1 MTLDIAQVAVDNA
14 TIHFDKL
21 YSYRIPDSLTGCVW
35 PGSMVLVPF
44 GRGDKP
50 RMAVVLKVEQV
61 NAETAPKRLKTL
73 HDAAPEQAK
82 LTPDLLELVRFLKE
96 RTFCTWFE
104 AVKAVSPYGARYRAA
119 VVDGKPVMQS
129 RLSRSTERVYTLVGE
144 LPQKPK
150 PGPRQL
156 AAVQALQSGPLTAH
170 QLDEVGISKPT
181 LDTLCEKGV
190 LAVAQQDKAL
200 DLFGDIPFDP
210 QPITLAEEQQ
220 RAYDALLPDLED
232 GNPHAALLHGVTGS
246 GKTVVFLKLI
256 ERTLELGRTALVL
269 VPEISLTPQM
279 IRRLKSTFGSRLA
292 VQHSALNNTERL
304 LQWRM
309 IQQGNA
315 DIVVGTR
322 SAIFSPLQN
331 IGLIIIDEEQ
341 EHTYQSESAPRYDA
355 HDVAKKRAAMEN
367 SLLVFASATPLTE
380 TYYAAESGKYKLLTL
395 TKRYG
400 GCPLPHVDFID
411 MRAEMASGN
420 AREVS
425 TRMVRELQENLDN
438 GEQSILLLNR
448 RGYHTVGMCATCGH
462 VLKCPN
468 CSVPLVYH
476 KPQQALMCHHCGH
489 TVRPLPQICPECGG
503 KINYSGFGTQRVEEE
518 LAELLPNAR
527 ILRMDQDST
536 GQKNA
541 HETMLAQFGRQEYD
555 ILLGTQMVA
564 KGLDFE
570 KVTLVGVLGIDSLLF
585 GQGFRAYE
593 NVFSLV
599 TQVIG
604 RGGRAALPG
613 RALIQTTVP
622 EHPVLQ
628 LAAEQDY
635 ESFYR
640 EEIAFRKFGLYPPFC
655 SFCIVGFVGAQ
666 EGAVALAAH
675 RFGTLLA
682 ERAAE
687 HPTMPL
693 RLLGPAPMSI
703 TMLNGKY
710 RYKLTLK
717 CRNDAAFRA
726 ILRETLEA
734 YAKEKLPQK
743 ASVILD
749 FNSDGDL

>member
-21 YSYRIPDSLTGCVW
+21 YSYRIPDSLTACVW

-61 NAETAPKRLKTL
+61 DAETAPKRLKTL
-73 HDAAPEQAK
+73 HDAAPEQAR

-104 AVKAVSPYGARYRAA
+104 AVKAVIPYGAQYRAA

-220 RAYDALLPDLED
+220 RTYDALLPDLED

-380 TYYAAESGKYKLLTL
+380 SYYAAESGKYKLLTL

-400 GCPLPHVDFID
+400 GRPLPHVDFID
-411 MRAEMASGN
+411 MRAEMAAGN

-503 KINYSGFGTQRVEEE
+503 KINYGGFGTQRVEEE
-518 LAELLPNAR
+518 LAELLPSAR

-682 ERAAE
+682 ERAAA

-693 RLLGPAPMSI
+693 RLLGPAPMGI

-726 ILRETLEA
+726 LLRETLEA

>member
-1 MTLDIAQVAVDNA
+1 MTLSIAQVAVDNA

-21 YSYRIPDSLTGCVW
+21 YSYRVPDYLEGRVW

-50 RMAVVLKVEQV
+50 RMAVVLGVEATEEEKV
-61 NAETAPKRLKTL
+61 PKRLKTL
-73 HDAAPEQAK
+73 HDAAPEQAR
-82 LTPDLLELVRFLKE
+82 LTPDLLELVRFLKD

-104 AVKAVSPYGARYRAA
+104 AVKAVIPYGAQYRAA
-119 VVDGKPVMQS
+119 TVDGKPVMQN
-129 RLSRSTERVYTLVGE
+129 RLSRSTERVYRLAGE

-156 AAVQALQSGPLTAH
+156 AAVEALCNGPLTAH

-190 LAVAQQDKAL
+190 LAVTQQDKML
-200 DLFGDIPFDP
+200 DLFADIPFDP

-220 RAYDALLPDLED
+220 RAYESMLPDLED
-232 GNPHAALLHGVTGS
+232 GEPHAALLHGVTGS

-256 ERTLELGRTALVL
+256 QRTLELGRKALVL

-355 HDVAKKRAAMEN
+355 HDVAKKRAAMEK

-380 TYYAAESGKYKLLTL
+380 TYHAAESGKYKLLTL
-395 TKRYG
+395 TRRYG
-400 GCPLPHVDFID
+400 GRPLPQVDFID
-411 MRAEMASGN
+411 MRAEMAAGN
-420 AREVS
+420 PREVS
-425 TRMVRELQENLDN
+425 TRMARELQENLEN

-448 RGYHTVGMCATCGH
+448 RGYHTVGMCVTCGH

-489 TVRPLPQICPECGG
+489 TVRPLPQLCPECGG
-503 KINYSGFGTQRVEEE
+503 KLNYSGFGTQRVEEE
-518 LAELLPNAR
+518 LSQLLPGAR

-536 GQKNA
+536 SQKNA

-593 NVFSLV
+593 SVFSLV

-622 EHPVLQ
+622 NHPVLQ

-635 ESFYR
+635 EAFYR
-640 EEIAFRKFGLYPPFC
+640 EEIAFRKFGLYPPYC

-666 EGAVALAAH
+666 EGSVAMAAH

-682 ERAAE
+682 ERAAQR
-687 HPTMPL
+687 PQMPL
-693 RLLGPAPMSI
+693 RLLGPAPMGI

-726 ILRETLEA
+726 LLRETLDV
-734 YAKEKLPQK
+734 YAQEKLPQK

>member
-1 MTLDIAQVAVDNA
+1 MTLNIAQVAVDNA

-61 NAETAPKRLKTL
+61 DAETAPKRLKTL
-73 HDAAPEQAK
+73 HDAAPEQAR

-104 AVKAVSPYGARYRAA
+104 AVKAVIPYGAQYRAA

-200 DLFGDIPFDP
+200 DLFGNIPFDP

-220 RAYDALLPDLED
+220 RAYDALLSDLED
-232 GNPHAALLHGVTGS
+232 RNPHAALLHGVTGS

-400 GCPLPHVDFID
+400 GRPLPHVDFID
-411 MRAEMASGN
+411 MRAEMAAGN

-635 ESFYR
+635 ESYYR

-682 ERAAE
+682 ERAAA

-693 RLLGPAPMSI
+693 RLLGPAPMGI

-726 ILRETLEA
+726 LLRETLEA

>member
-1 MTLDIAQVAVDNA
+1 MTLSIAQVAVDNA

-21 YSYRIPDSLTGCVW
+21 YSYKVPDYLEGRVW

-50 RMAVVLKVEQV
+50 RMAVVLGVE
-61 NAETAPKRLKTL
+61 ATDEEKIPKRLKTL
-73 HDAAPEQAK
+73 HDAAPEQAR
-82 LTPDLLELVRFLKE
+82 LTPDLLELVRFLKD

-104 AVKAVSPYGARYRAA
+104 AVKAVIPYGAQYRAA
-119 VVDGKPVMQS
+119 TVDGKPVMQN
-129 RLSRSTERVYTLVGE
+129 RLSRSTERVYRLAGE

-156 AAVQALQSGPLTAH
+156 AAVEALRNGPLTAH

-190 LAVAQQDKAL
+190 LAVTQQDKML
-200 DLFGDIPFDP
+200 DLFADIPFDP

-220 RAYDALLPDLED
+220 RAYESMLPDLED
-232 GNPHAALLHGVTGS
+232 GEPHAALLHGVTGS

-256 ERTLELGRTALVL
+256 QRTLELGRKALVL

-355 HDVAKKRAAMEN
+355 HDVAKKRAAMEK

-380 TYYAAESGKYKLLTL
+380 TYHAAESGKYKLLTL
-395 TKRYG
+395 TQRYG
-400 GCPLPHVDFID
+400 GCPLPQVDFID
-411 MRAEMASGN
+411 MCAEMAAGN
-420 AREVS
+420 PREVS
-425 TRMVRELQENLDN
+425 TRMARELQENLEN

-448 RGYHTVGMCATCGH
+448 RGYHTVGMCVTCGH

-489 TVRPLPQICPECGG
+489 TVRPLPQLCPECGG
-503 KINYSGFGTQRVEEE
+503 KLNYSGFGTQRVEEE
-518 LAELLPNAR
+518 LSQLLPGAR

-555 ILLGTQMVA
+555 ILLGTQVVA
-564 KGLDFE
+564 RGLDFE

-593 NVFSLV
+593 SVFSLV

-622 EHPVLQ
+622 NHPVLQ

-635 ESFYR
+635 EAFYR
-640 EEIAFRKFGLYPPFC
+640 EEIAFRKFGLYPPYC

-666 EGAVALAAH
+666 EGIVAMAAH

-682 ERAAE
+682 ERAAQR
-687 HPTMPL
+687 PQMPL
-693 RLLGPAPMSI
+693 RLLGPAPMGT

-726 ILRETLEA
+726 LLRETLDV
-734 YAKEKLPQK
+734 YAQEKLPQK

>member
-1 MTLDIAQVAVDNA
+1 MTLSIAQVAVDNA

-21 YSYRIPDSLTGCVW
+21 YSYKVPDYLEGRVW

-50 RMAVVLKVEQV
+50 RMAVVLGVE
-61 NAETAPKRLKTL
+61 ATDEEKIPKRLKTL
-73 HDAAPEQAK
+73 HDAAPEQAR
-82 LTPDLLELVRFLKE
+82 LTQDLLELVRFLKD

-104 AVKAVSPYGARYRAA
+104 AVKAVIPYGAQYRAA
-119 VVDGKPVMQS
+119 TVDGKPVMQN
-129 RLSRSTERVYTLVGE
+129 RLSRSTERVYRLAGE

-156 AAVQALQSGPLTAH
+156 AAVEALRNGPLTAH

-190 LAVAQQDKAL
+190 LAVTQQDKML
-200 DLFGDIPFDP
+200 DLFADIPFDP

-220 RAYDALLPDLED
+220 RAYESMLPDLED
-232 GNPHAALLHGVTGS
+232 GEPHAALLHGVTGS

-256 ERTLELGRTALVL
+256 QRTLELGRKALVL

-355 HDVAKKRAAMEN
+355 HDVAKKRAAMEK

-380 TYYAAESGKYKLLTL
+380 TYHAAESGKYKLLTL
-395 TKRYG
+395 TRRYG
-400 GCPLPHVDFID
+400 GRPLPQVDFID
-411 MRAEMASGN
+411 MRAELAAGN
-420 AREVS
+420 PREVS
-425 TRMVRELQENLDN
+425 TRMARELQENLEN

-448 RGYHTVGMCATCGH
+448 RGYHTVGMCVTCGH

-489 TVRPLPQICPECGG
+489 TVRPLPQLCPECGG
-503 KINYSGFGTQRVEEE
+503 KLNYSGFGTQRVEEE
-518 LAELLPNAR
+518 LSQLLPGAR

-536 GQKNA
+536 SQKNS

-593 NVFSLV
+593 SVFSLV

-622 EHPVLQ
+622 NHPVLQ

-635 ESFYR
+635 EAFYR
-640 EEIAFRKFGLYPPFC
+640 EEIAFRKFGLYPPYC

-666 EGAVALAAH
+666 EGSVAMAAH

-682 ERAAE
+682 ERAAQR
-687 HPTMPL
+687 PQMPL
-693 RLLGPAPMSI
+693 RLLGPAPMGI

-726 ILRETLEA
+726 LLRETLDV
-734 YAKEKLPQK
+734 YAQEKLPQK

>member
-21 YSYRIPDSLTGCVW
+21 YSYRIPDSLTACVW

-61 NAETAPKRLKTL
+61 DAETAPKRLKTL
-73 HDAAPEQAK
+73 HNAAPEQAR

-104 AVKAVSPYGARYRAA
+104 AVKAVIPYGAQYRAA

-129 RLSRSTERVYTLVGE
+129 RLSRSTERVYSLVGE

-380 TYYAAESGKYKLLTL
+380 SYYAAESGKYKLLTL

-400 GCPLPHVDFID
+400 GRPLPHVDFID
-411 MRAEMASGN
+411 MRAEMAAGN

-503 KINYSGFGTQRVEEE
+503 KINYGGFGTQRVEEE
-518 LAELLPNAR
+518 LAELLPSAR

-682 ERAAE
+682 ERAAA

-693 RLLGPAPMSI
+693 RLLGPAPMGI

-726 ILRETLEA
+726 LLRETLEA

>member
-21 YSYRIPDSLTGCVW
+21 YSYRIPDSLTACVW

-61 NAETAPKRLKTL
+61 DAETAPKRLKTL
-73 HDAAPEQAK
+73 HNAAPEQAR

-104 AVKAVSPYGARYRAA
+104 AVKAVIPYGAQYRAA

-220 RAYDALLPDLED
+220 RTYDALLPDLED

-380 TYYAAESGKYKLLTL
+380 SYYAAVSGKYKLLTL

-400 GCPLPHVDFID
+400 RRPLPHVDFID
-411 MRAEMASGN
+411 MRAEMAAGN

-503 KINYSGFGTQRVEEE
+503 KINYGGFGTQRVEEE
-518 LAELLPNAR
+518 LAELLPSAR

-682 ERAAE
+682 ERAAA

-693 RLLGPAPMSI
+693 RLLGPAPMGI

-726 ILRETLEA
+726 LLRETLEA

>member
-1 MTLDIAQVAVDNA
+1 MTLTTAQVAVDNA

-21 YSYRIPDSLTGCVW
+21 YSYRIPDSLVGHVW

-44 GRGDKP
+44 GLGNKP
-50 RMAVVLKVEQV
+50 RMAVVLRVEDLD
-61 NAETAPKRLKTL
+61 AEAAPKRLKAL
-73 HDAAPEQAK
+73 HDVAPEQAR
-82 LTPDLLELVRFLKE
+82 LTPDLLELVHFLKD

-104 AVKAVSPYGARYRAA
+104 AVKAVIPYGAQYRAA
-119 VVDGKPVMQS
+119 VLDGKPVMQN
-129 RLSRSTERVYTLVGE
+129 RLSRSTERVYSLVGE

-150 PGPRQL
+150 PGPRQK
-156 AAVQALQSGPLTAH
+156 AAVEALRKGPLTAH
-170 QLDEVGISKPT
+170 QLDEVGISKTT
-181 LDTLCEKGV
+181 LDTLCEKGI
-190 LAVAQQDKAL
+190 LSVAEQDKTL
-200 DLFGDIPFDP
+200 DLFAEIPYAP
-210 QPITLAEEQQ
+210 QPITLAPEQQ
-220 RAYDALLPDLED
+220 QAFAALVPDLED
-232 GNPHAALLHGVTGS
+232 DKPHAALLHGVTGS
-246 GKTVVFLKLI
+246 GKTIVFLKLI
-256 ERTLELGRTALVL
+256 ERTLELGRKALVL

-304 LQWRM
+304 LQWRL
-309 IQQGNA
+309 IQQGHA

-322 SAIFSPLQN
+322 SAIFAPLQN
-331 IGLIIIDEEQ
+331 IGLIIMDEEQ
-341 EHTYQSESAPRYDA
+341 EHTYRSESAPRYDA

-367 SLLVFASATPLTE
+367 SLLVFASATPMTE
-380 TYYAAESGKYKLLTL
+380 TYHAAESGKYKLLTL
-395 TKRYG
+395 TQRYG
-400 GCPLPHVDFID
+400 GRPLPQVDFID
-411 MRAEMASGN
+411 MRAELAAGN
-420 AREVS
+420 PREVS
-425 TRMVRELQENLDN
+425 NRMIRELQKNLEN

-448 RGYHTVGMCATCGH
+448 RGYHTVAMCATCGH

-489 TVRPLPQICPECGG
+489 TVRPLPQLCPECGG
-503 KINYSGFGTQRVEEE
+503 KLNYSGFGTQRVEEE
-518 LAELLPNAR
+518 LAELLPGAR

-536 GQKNA
+536 NQKNA

-593 NVFSLV
+593 SVFSLV

-622 EHPVLQ
+622 NHPVLQ
-628 LAAEQDY
+628 LAAAQDY
-635 ESFYR
+635 EAFYR

-655 SFCIVGFVGAQ
+655 AFCVVGFVGTV
-666 EGAVALAAH
+666 EGTVAMAAL
-675 RFGTLLA
+675 RFGALLA
-682 ERAAE
+682 ERAAK
-687 HPTMPL
+687 HPQIPL
-693 RLLGPAPMSI
+693 RLLGPAPMGI

-717 CRNDAAFRA
+717 CRNDAMFRA
-726 ILRETLEA
+726 LLQETLDA
-734 YAKEKLPQK
+734 YAQEKLPQK

>member
-61 NAETAPKRLKTL
+61 DAETAPKRLKTL
-73 HDAAPEQAK
+73 HDAAPEQAR
-82 LTPDLLELVRFLKE
+82 LTPDLLELVRFLKD

-104 AVKAVSPYGARYRAA
+104 AVKAVIPYGAQYRAA
-119 VVDGKPVMQS
+119 VADGKPVMQS

-400 GCPLPHVDFID
+400 GRPLPHVDFID
-411 MRAEMASGN
+411 MRAEMAAGN

-489 TVRPLPQICPECGG
+489 TVRPLPQICPECCG

-682 ERAAE
+682 ERAAA

-693 RLLGPAPMSI
+693 RLLGPAPMGI

-717 CRNDAAFRA
+717 CRNDTAFRA
-726 ILRETLEA
+726 LLRDTLEA

>member
-1 MTLDIAQVAVDNA
+1 MTLSIAQVAVDNA

-21 YSYRIPDSLTGCVW
+21 YSYKVPDYLEGRVW

-50 RMAVVLKVEQV
+50 RMAVVLGVEATDVEKV
-61 NAETAPKRLKTL
+61 PKRLKTL
-73 HDAAPEQAK
+73 HDAAPEQAR
-82 LTPDLLELVRFLKE
+82 LTPDLLELVRFLKD

-104 AVKAVSPYGARYRAA
+104 AVKAVIPYGAQYRAA
-119 VVDGKPVMQS
+119 TVDGKPVMQN
-129 RLSRSTERVYTLVGE
+129 RLSRSTERVYRLAGE

-156 AAVQALQSGPLTAH
+156 AAVEALRNGPLTAH

-190 LAVAQQDKAL
+190 LVVTQQDKML
-200 DLFGDIPFDP
+200 DLFADIPFDP

-220 RAYDALLPDLED
+220 RAYESMLPDLED
-232 GNPHAALLHGVTGS
+232 GEPHAALLHGVTGS

-256 ERTLELGRTALVL
+256 QRTLELGRKALVL

-355 HDVAKKRAAMEN
+355 HDVAKKRAAMEK

-380 TYYAAESGKYKLLTL
+380 TYHAAESGKYKLLTL
-395 TKRYG
+395 TRRYG
-400 GCPLPHVDFID
+400 GRPLPQVDFID
-411 MRAEMASGN
+411 MRAEMAAGN
-420 AREVS
+420 PREVS
-425 TRMVRELQENLDN
+425 TRMARELQENLEN

-448 RGYHTVGMCATCGH
+448 RGYHTVGMCVACGH

-489 TVRPLPQICPECGG
+489 TVRPLPQLCPECGG
-503 KINYSGFGTQRVEEE
+503 KLNYSGFGTQRVEEE
-518 LAELLPNAR
+518 LSQLLPGAR

-536 GQKNA
+536 SQKNA

-593 NVFSLV
+593 SVFSLV

-622 EHPVLQ
+622 NHPVLQ

-635 ESFYR
+635 EAFYR
-640 EEIAFRKFGLYPPFC
+640 EEIAFRKFGLYPPYC

-666 EGAVALAAH
+666 EGSVAMAAH

-682 ERAAE
+682 ERAAQR
-687 HPTMPL
+687 PQMPL
-693 RLLGPAPMSI
+693 RLLGPAPMGI

-726 ILRETLEA
+726 LLRETLDV
-734 YAKEKLPQK
+734 YAQEKLPQK

>member
-1 MTLDIAQVAVDNA
+1 MTLSIAQVAVDNA

-21 YSYRIPDSLTGCVW
+21 YSYKVPDYLEGRVW

-50 RMAVVLKVEQV
+50 RMAVVLGVEATDEEKV
-61 NAETAPKRLKTL
+61 PKRLKTL
-73 HDAAPEQAK
+73 HDAAPEQAR
-82 LTPDLLELVRFLKE
+82 LTPDLLELVRFLKD

-104 AVKAVSPYGARYRAA
+104 AVKAVIPYGAQYRAA
-119 VVDGKPVMQS
+119 TVDGKPVMQN
-129 RLSRSTERVYTLVGE
+129 RLSRSTERVYRLAGE

-156 AAVQALQSGPLTAH
+156 AAVEALRNGPLTAH

-190 LAVAQQDKAL
+190 LAVTQQDKML
-200 DLFGDIPFDP
+200 DLFADIPFDP

-220 RAYDALLPDLED
+220 RAYESMLPDLED
-232 GNPHAALLHGVTGS
+232 GDPHAALLHGVTGS

-256 ERTLELGRTALVL
+256 QRTLELGRKALVL

-355 HDVAKKRAAMEN
+355 HDVAKKRAAMEK

-380 TYYAAESGKYKLLTL
+380 TYHAAESGKYKLLTL
-395 TKRYG
+395 TRRYG
-400 GCPLPHVDFID
+400 GRPLPQVDFID
-411 MRAEMASGN
+411 MRAEMAAGN
-420 AREVS
+420 PREVS
-425 TRMVRELQENLDN
+425 TRMARELQENLEN

-448 RGYHTVGMCATCGH
+448 RGYHTVGMCVTCGH

-489 TVRPLPQICPECGG
+489 TVRPLPQLCPECGG
-503 KINYSGFGTQRVEEE
+503 KLNYSGFGTQRVEEE
-518 LAELLPNAR
+518 LSQLLPGAR

-593 NVFSLV
+593 SVFSLV

-622 EHPVLQ
+622 NHPVLQ

-635 ESFYR
+635 EAFYQ
-640 EEIAFRKFGLYPPFC
+640 EEIAFRKFGLYPPYC

-666 EGAVALAAH
+666 EGSVAMAAH

-682 ERAAE
+682 ERAAQR
-687 HPTMPL
+687 PQMPL
-693 RLLGPAPMSI
+693 RLLGPAPMGI

-726 ILRETLEA
+726 LLRETLDV
-734 YAKEKLPQK
+734 YAQEKLPQK

>member
-21 YSYRIPDSLTGCVW
+21 YSYRIPDSLTACVW

-61 NAETAPKRLKTL
+61 DAETAPKRLKTL
-73 HDAAPEQAK
+73 HDAAPEQAR

-104 AVKAVSPYGARYRAA
+104 AVKAVIPYGAQYRAA
-119 VVDGKPVMQS
+119 VVDGKHVMQS
-129 RLSRSTERVYTLVGE
+129 RLSRSTERVYSLVGE

-200 DLFGDIPFDP
+200 DLFGGIPFDP

-220 RAYDALLPDLED
+220 RTYDALLPDLED

-380 TYYAAESGKYKLLTL
+380 SYYAAESGKYKLLTL

-400 GCPLPHVDFID
+400 GRPLPHVDFID
-411 MRAEMASGN
+411 MRAEMAAGN

-489 TVRPLPQICPECGG
+489 TVRPLPQNCPECGG

-518 LAELLPNAR
+518 LAELLPSAR

-682 ERAAE
+682 ERAAA

-693 RLLGPAPMSI
+693 RLLGPAPMGI

-726 ILRETLEA
+726 LLRETLEA

>member
-1 MTLDIAQVAVDNA
+1 MSLQIAQAAVDDA

-21 YSYRIPDSLTGCVW
+21 YSYCIPPRLNDKVW

-44 GRGDKP
+44 GRGNKP
-50 RMAVVLKVEQV
+50 RMAVVLSVAALPEDADTQK
-61 NAETAPKRLKTL
+61 LKTL
-73 HDAAPEQAK
+73 YDAAPAEAR
-82 LTPDLLELVRFLKE
+82 LTPDLLELVRFLKD

-104 AVKAVSPYGARYRAA
+104 AVKAVIPYGAQYRAA
-119 VVDGKPVMQS
+119 VENGRPVMQN
-129 RLSRSTERVYTLVGE
+129 RLSRSTERLYTLAGE
-144 LPQKPK
+144 LPAKPK

-156 AAVQALQSGPLTAH
+156 AAMEALSTGPKTAR
-170 QLDEVGISKPT
+170 QLDEAGISKAT
-181 LDTLCEKGV
+181 LDTLCKKGV
-190 LAVAQQDKAL
+190 LTVAEQDKSL
-200 DLFGDIPFDP
+200 DLFADIPFDP
-210 QPITLAEEQQ
+210 QPLTLSEEQQ
-220 RAYDALLPDLED
+220 KAFATLLPDLED
-232 GNPHAALLHGVTGS
+232 DKPHAALLHGVTGS

-256 ERTLELGRTALVL
+256 ERTLELGCRALVL

-322 SAIFSPLQN
+322 SAVFSPLQN
-331 IGLIIIDEEQ
+331 LGLIIVDEEQ

-355 HDVAKKRAAMEN
+355 HDIAKKRAVMEN
-367 SLLVFASATPLTE
+367 ALLVFASATPLTE
-380 TYYAAESGKYKLLTL
+380 TYHAAQSGKLKLVTL
-395 TKRYG
+395 TQRYG
-400 GCPLPHVDFID
+400 GCPLPSVDFID
-411 MRAEMASGN
+411 MRAELTAGN
-420 AREVS
+420 PREVS
-425 TRMVRELQENLDN
+425 RRLARELQENLDN

-448 RGYHTVGMCATCGH
+448 RGYRTIGMCTDCGH

-476 KPQQALMCHHCGH
+476 KPQQALMCHHCGQ
-489 TVRPLPQICPECGG
+489 TVHPLPTLCPECGG
-503 KINYSGFGTQRVEEE
+503 KIHYSGFGTQRVEEE
-518 LAELLPNAR
+518 LAELLPSAR

-536 GQKNA
+536 GKKNA
-541 HETMLAQFGRQEYD
+541 HETMLAQFARHEYD

-593 NVFSLV
+593 SVFSLV

-613 RALIQTTVP
+613 RALIQTAVP
-622 EHPVLQ
+622 DHPVLQ
-628 LAAEQDY
+628 LAAAQDY
-635 ESFYR
+635 EAYYR
-640 EEIAFRKFGLYPPFC
+640 EEITFRKFGLYPPFC
-655 SFCIVGFVGAQ
+655 AFCVIGFVGAQ
-666 EGAVALAAH
+666 EGAVLIAAQ
-675 RFGTLLA
+675 RFGSLLA
-682 ERAAE
+682 ERAAQR
-687 HPTMPL
+687 PGLPL
-693 RLLGPAPMSI
+693 RILGPAPMNI
-703 TMLNGKY
+703 TMLNGKF

-717 CRNDAAFRA
+717 CRNDTAFRTL
-726 ILRETLEA
+726 LRETLDA

-743 ASVILD
+743 ASVIVD

>member
-21 YSYRIPDSLTGCVW
+21 YSYRIPDSLTACVW

-61 NAETAPKRLKTL
+61 DAETAPKRLKTL
-73 HDAAPEQAK
+73 HNAAPEQAR

-104 AVKAVSPYGARYRAA
+104 AVKAVIPYGAQYRAA

-220 RAYDALLPDLED
+220 RTYDALLPDLED

-380 TYYAAESGKYKLLTL
+380 SYYAAVSGKYKLLTL

-400 GCPLPHVDFID
+400 GRPLPHVDFID
-411 MRAEMASGN
+411 MRAEMAAGN

-503 KINYSGFGTQRVEEE
+503 KINYGGFGTQRVEEE
-518 LAELLPNAR
+518 LAELLPSAR

-682 ERAAE
+682 ERAAA

-693 RLLGPAPMSI
+693 RLLGPAPMGI

-726 ILRETLEA
+726 LLRETLEA

>member
-1 MTLDIAQVAVDNA
+1 MTLSIAQVAVDNA

-21 YSYRIPDSLTGCVW
+21 YSYRVPETLAGRVW

-50 RMAVVLKVEQV
+50 RMAVVLQVEDV
-61 NAETAPKRLKTL
+61 DAETAPKRLKTL
-73 HDAAPEQAK
+73 HDAAPEQAR
-82 LTPDLLELVRFLKE
+82 LTPDLLTLVRFLKD

-104 AVKAVSPYGARYRAA
+104 AVKAVIPYGAQYRAA
-119 VVDGKPVMQS
+119 VVDGKPVVQS
-129 RLSRSTERVYTLVGE
+129 RLSRSTERVYTLAGE

-150 PGPRQL
+150 PGPRQK
-156 AAVQALQSGPLTAH
+156 AAVEALRQGPLTAH
-170 QLDEVGISKPT
+170 QLDEVGISKAT

-190 LAVAQQDKAL
+190 LTVAEQDKTL
-200 DLFGDIPFDP
+200 DLFADIPFAP
-210 QPITLAEEQQ
+210 RPITLAKEQQ
-220 RAYDALLPDLED
+220 RAYDALVPDLED
-232 GNPHAALLHGVTGS
+232 GKPHAALLHGVTGS

-256 ERTLELGRTALVL
+256 ERTLELGRKALVL

-279 IRRLKSTFGSRLA
+279 IRRLKSTFGNRLA

-304 LQWRM
+304 LQWRL
-309 IQQGNA
+309 IQQGQA

-322 SAIFSPLQN
+322 SAIFAPLQN
-331 IGLIIIDEEQ
+331 IGLIILDEEQ

-367 SLLVFASATPLTE
+367 ALLLFASATPLTE
-380 TYYAAESGKYKLLTL
+380 TYYAAECGKYQLVTL
-395 TKRYG
+395 TQRYG
-400 GCPLPHVDFID
+400 GRPLPQVDFID
-411 MRAEMASGN
+411 MRAELASGN
-420 AREVS
+420 PREIS
-425 TRMVRELQENLDN
+425 KRLARELQENLEN

-489 TVRPLPQICPECGG
+489 TVRPLPQVCPECGG
-503 KINYSGFGTQRVEEE
+503 KLNYSGFGTQRVEEE
-518 LAELLPNAR
+518 LAQLLPTAR

-541 HETMLAQFGRQEYD
+541 HEAMLAQFGKQEYD

-593 NVFSLV
+593 SVFSLV

-613 RALIQTTVP
+613 RALIQTSVP

-635 ESFYR
+635 EAFYR

-655 SFCIVGFVGAQ
+655 SFCVVGFVGAQ
-666 EGAVALAAH
+666 EGMVAMAAH

-682 ERAAE
+682 ERAAQ
-687 HPTMPL
+687 HPRMPL
-693 RLLGPAPMSI
+693 RLLGPAPMAI

-717 CRNDAAFRA
+717 CRNDATFRA
-726 ILRETLEA
+726 LLRETLDV
-734 YAKEKLPQK
+734 YAREKLPQK

-749 FNSDGDL
+749 FHSDGDL

>member
-1 MTLDIAQVAVDNA
+1 MTLSIAQVAVDNA

-21 YSYRIPDSLTGCVW
+21 YSYRVPETLAGRVW

-50 RMAVVLKVEQV
+50 RMAVVLQVEDV
-61 NAETAPKRLKTL
+61 DAETAPKRLKTL
-73 HDAAPEQAK
+73 HDAAPEQAR
-82 LTPDLLELVRFLKE
+82 LTPDLLTLVRFLKD

-104 AVKAVSPYGARYRAA
+104 AVKAVIPYGAQYRAA
-119 VVDGKPVMQS
+119 VVDGKPVVQN
-129 RLSRSTERVYTLVGE
+129 RLSRSTERVYTLAGE

-150 PGPRQL
+150 PGPRQK
-156 AAVQALQSGPLTAH
+156 AAVEALRQGPLTAH
-170 QLDEVGISKPT
+170 QLDEVGISKAT

-190 LAVAQQDKAL
+190 LTVAEQDKTL
-200 DLFGDIPFDP
+200 DLFADISFAP

-220 RAYDALLPDLED
+220 CAYDALVPDLED
-232 GNPHAALLHGVTGS
+232 GKPHAALLHGVTGS

-256 ERTLELGRTALVL
+256 ERTLELGRKALVL

-279 IRRLKSTFGSRLA
+279 IRRLKSTFGNRLA

-304 LQWRM
+304 LQWRL
-309 IQQGNA
+309 IQQGQA

-322 SAIFSPLQN
+322 SAIFAPLQN
-331 IGLIIIDEEQ
+331 IGLIILDEEQ

-367 SLLVFASATPLTE
+367 ALLLFASATPLTE
-380 TYYAAESGKYKLLTL
+380 TYHAAECGKYQLVTL
-395 TKRYG
+395 TQRYG
-400 GCPLPHVDFID
+400 GRPLPQVDFID
-411 MRAEMASGN
+411 MRAELASGN
-420 AREVS
+420 PREIS
-425 TRMVRELQENLDN
+425 KRLARELQENLEN

-489 TVRPLPQICPECGG
+489 TVRPLPQVCPECGG
-503 KINYSGFGTQRVEEE
+503 KLNYSGFGTQRVEEE
-518 LAELLPNAR
+518 LTQLLPTAR

-541 HETMLAQFGRQEYD
+541 HETMLAQFGKQEYD

-593 NVFSLV
+593 SVFSLV

-613 RALIQTTVP
+613 RALIQTSVP

-635 ESFYR
+635 EAFYR

-655 SFCIVGFVGAQ
+655 SFCVVGFVGAQ
-666 EGAVALAAH
+666 EGMVAMAAH

-682 ERAAE
+682 ERAAQ
-687 HPTMPL
+687 HPRMPL
-693 RLLGPAPMSI
+693 RLLGPAPMAI

-717 CRNDAAFRA
+717 CRNDATFRA
-726 ILRETLEA
+726 LLRETLDV
-734 YAKEKLPQK
+734 YAREKLPQK

-749 FNSDGDL
+749 FHSDGDL

>member
-61 NAETAPKRLKTL
+61 DAETAPKRLKTL
-73 HDAAPEQAK
+73 HDAALEKAR
-82 LTPDLLELVRFLKE
+82 LTPDLLELVRFLKD

-104 AVKAVSPYGARYRAA
+104 AVKAVIPYGAQYRAA
-119 VVDGKPVMQS
+119 VADGKPVMQS

-256 ERTLELGRTALVL
+256 ERTLELGRTVLVL

-400 GCPLPHVDFID
+400 GRPLPHVDFID
-411 MRAEMASGN
+411 MRAEMAAGN

-425 TRMVRELQENLDN
+425 TRLVRELQENLDN

-682 ERAAE
+682 ERAAA